1 MSDKPNPPAQVDNL
15 NTRQKLFLAP
25 ATLRIFG
32 VAAALGTNYL
42 IARHLTLENIAFYYL
57 YSTLAYFGNA
67 CFYVG
72 LGIVLQ
78 RLCATLASRGELHR
92 TFLIRYLASTLLS
105 GTIIVTLFAVGYL
118 LLRGGADSPWWIAFW
133 CALLSA
139 ANYLSS
145 VGRDLL
151 ALNGKLGL
159 SSLFWLVEQLLRVCF
174 VAFTLTHFDSGAIE
188 VTASVALGS
197 LISGFAGL
205 TVLMAVANKSTMPPP
220 HFTLREIASTVAPV
234 ACSGLLNWVQLQS
247 YRPALLYFRVR
258 PEIIGVT
265 SLLTS
270 LGITGANPI
279 LSVIG
284 QSFVPRYYAGE
295 RGVLA
300 RNAAAIVRAV
310 VVLSIGSIP
319 AAIVFL
325 VVSNRQPLLMYA
337 LLVPLGVFVEAG
349 NSLIVANLH
358 RQNAE
363 RKAMWIFPASACL
376 GVLVAAA
383 SWSTSV
389 MRELWFPYQIAVGM
403 VASQAAVLGFI
414 YFINASRRERKS

>member
-1 MSDKPNPPAQVDNL
+1 VSDNVNPPARVDNL
-15 NTRQKLFLAP
+15 TTRQKLLLAP
-25 ATLRIFG
+25 AALRIVG

-42 IARHLTLENIAFYYL
+42 VARHLTLENIAFYYL

-78 RLCATLASRGELHR
+78 RLCASLASRGDLHR
-92 TFLIRYLASTLLS
+92 AFLIRYLASTLLS
-105 GTIIVTLFAVGYL
+105 GTIIVMLFALGYL
-118 LLRGGADSPWWIAFW
+118 LLRGGAASPWWIAFW

-139 ANYLSS
+139 GNYLSS

-159 SSLFWLVEQLLRVCF
+159 SSFFWLFEQLLRVCF
-174 VAFTLTHFDSGAIE
+174 VAFAFAHFDSGAIE
-188 VTASVALGS
+188 VTAAVALGS
-197 LISGFAGL
+197 LISGCAGL
-205 TVLMAVANKSTMPPP
+205 SALIAAANKSTMPPP
-220 HFTLREIASTVAPV
+220 NFTLREVASTVAPV

-310 VVLSIGSIP
+310 VLLAFGSIP

-325 VVSNRQPLLMYA
+325 VVTNRQALLMYA

-358 RQNAE
+358 RQNSE
-363 RKAMWIFPASACL
+363 RKAMWIFPASACI
-376 GVLVAAA
+376 GVIVAAA

-389 MRELWFPYQIAVGM
+389 IRELWLPYQIAVGM

-414 YFINASRRERKS
+414 YFINASGREPER

>member
-1 MSDKPNPPAQVDNL
+1 VSDKTKSPAQVDDVT
-15 NTRQKLFLAP
+15 TRRKLLLAP
-25 ATLRIFG
+25 AALRIAG
-32 VAAALGTNYL
+32 VGAALATNYL

-78 RLCATLASRGELHR
+78 RLCASLASRGELNLA
-92 TFLIRYLASTLLS
+92 FLIRYLASTLCS

-151 ALNGKLGL
+151 ALNGRLGL
-159 SSLFWLVEQLLRVCF
+159 SSFFWLFEQCLRVCF
-174 VAFTLTHFDSGAIE
+174 VSLALLHFNSGAIE

-197 LISGFAGL
+197 LISGCAGL
-205 TVLMAVANKSTMPPP
+205 AALIAVANKSTVPPP
-220 HFTLREIASTVAPV
+220 DYTLREIASTAAPV

-258 PEIIGVT
+258 PETIGVT

-279 LSVIG
+279 LSVIS

-300 RNAAAIVRAV
+300 RNAAAIARAV

-319 AAIVFL
+319 AAIMFL

-337 LLVPLGVFVEAG
+337 LLVPLGVLVEAG

-358 RQNAE
+358 RQNSE
-363 RKAMWIFPASACL
+363 RRALWVFPASACI
-376 GVLVAAA
+376 GVIVAAA
-383 SWSTSV
+383 SWNTSLV
-389 MRELWFPYQIAVGM
+389 RDLWLPYQIALGM

-414 YFINASRRERKS
+414 YFVNADRRKHET